1 MSRAAR
7 FGFMA
12 ALMTLIADQVTK
24 VWALFYSPLAEKL
37 SVPLLPFLELVVV
50 WNRGISYGLFQQHT
64 EWGRWL
70 LVALSVAA
78 VIGFSLWLRRV
89 ESRVLALSLGLLIG
103 GAAGNL
109 IDRVV
114 FGAVFDFIHLHWG
127 RFSWYVF
134 NIADAAIVAG
144 VAGLLYD
151 AWLTRGEKPA
161 E

>member
-12 ALMTLIADQVTK
+12 AIVTLIADQVTK

-64 EWGRWL
+64 EWGRWF

-78 VIGFSLWLRRV
+78 VIGFSVWLRRV